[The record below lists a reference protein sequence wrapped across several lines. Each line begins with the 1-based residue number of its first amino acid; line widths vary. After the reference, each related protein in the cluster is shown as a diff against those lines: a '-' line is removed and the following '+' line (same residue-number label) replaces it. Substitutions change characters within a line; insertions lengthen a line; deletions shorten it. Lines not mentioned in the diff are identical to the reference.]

1 MIHLQTNGVIAVPN
15 ASESAG
21 IVRFGSYEVDFR
33 TGELLKN
40 GRRIRLQDQPFQ
52 ILAILLEY
60 PNQVVTREDLRKRLW
75 PGDTFVDFDH
85 GLNNAINRLREAL
98 NDSTDAP
105 RFIETLPRR
114 GYRFIA
120 QIENLPPASS
130 SGTPT
135 PLVTAFAQ
143 ECASTPIE
151 TANAE
156 SQGSSRLTVV
166 PLSWPR
172 RILWPSVTGIA
183 VLMILVFAFDLNG
196 WRNNLLL
203 RSARHS
209 IRSIAVLPFANL
221 SGDPSQ
227 EYLADGMSDELTT
240 YLARLPSLRVISRT
254 STLQYRSPT
263 KPLKQIAHE
272 LNVDAVIEGSIVH
285 SGDHVRV
292 TAQLIDASS
301 DRHIWADTY
310 DRNSTDMLSAQST
323 VALEIAYQ
331 VRNRLAPSGPR
342 MDEHVSVNSAAY
354 DTYLLGR
361 YALTRQD
368 VQALKEGLTAFQHA
382 IQLDPT
388 YAPAYSGVADSW
400 SLLANYQAVV
410 PSEAFPQAEAAA
422 RKSLQLDPSLAE
434 AHASLGFALHHYDWN
449 WAASEREYQ
458 AAIALSPSYSTAHL
472 RYAEL
477 LSTLGRHDEAVAEIQ
492 RARELDPN
500 SILLAGNLGR
510 VLYHARRYDEAIEV
524 LAKTLQV
531 DPGRV
536 YVRVHLAMCYEEKG
550 MYAEALNQFNRVR
563 AAHGGMPGPGF
574 AHLFAKSG
582 RAAEARQIAKRLQA
596 EASDSDWFFLAG
608 AYAALGDEDAAF
620 RALRKA
626 HEKHDFFLVFL
637 RVHPYMDSLRSD
649 PRYTEMVREI
659 GLP

>member
-1 MIHLQTNGVIAVPN
+1 M
-15 ASESAG
+15 
-21 IVRFGSYEVDFR
+21 
-33 TGELLKN
+33 
-40 GRRIRLQDQPFQ
+40 
-52 ILAILLEY
+52 LLEK
-60 PNQVVTREDLRKRLW
+60 PTEVVTREELRKRLW
-75 PGDTFVDFDH
+75 PADTFVDFDH

-98 NDSTDAP
+98 NDSADAP

-120 QIENLPPASS
+120 QIENLPTVSS

-135 PLVTAFAQ
+135 LPVTAFAQ
-143 ECASTPIE
+143 ESASTPVE
-151 TANAE
+151 PANVE
-156 SQGSSRLTVV
+156 SPGSSRLTVV

-172 RILWPSVTGIA
+172 KVLWLGVTGIA
-183 VLMILVFAFDLNG
+183 VLMSLVFALNLNG
-196 WRNNLLL
+196 WRNKLLL
-203 RSARHS
+203 RSAPHS
-209 IRSIAVLPFANL
+209 IRSIAVLPFTNL

-227 EYLADGMSDELTT
+227 DYLADGMSDELTT
-240 YLARLPSLRVISRT
+240 FLARVPSLRVISRT
-254 STLQYRSPT
+254 STLQYRSPK

-272 LNVDAVIEGSIVH
+272 LNVDAVIEGSIVR

-292 TAQLIDASS
+292 TAQLIDANI

-310 DRNSTDMLSAQST
+310 DRNSTDILSAQST
-323 VALEIAYQ
+323 AALEIAYQ
-331 VRNRLAPSGPR
+331 VRNRLAASGPR
-342 MDEHVSVNSAAY
+342 MDERVSVNSAAY
-354 DTYLLGR
+354 DSYLLGR

-368 VQALKEGLTAFQHA
+368 VQALKEGLAAFQQA
-382 IQLDPT
+382 SKLDPT
-388 YAPAYSGVADSW
+388 YGPAYSGVADSW
-400 SLLANYQAVV
+400 SLLANFQAVT

-492 RARELDPN
+492 RAQELDPN
-500 SILLAGNLGR
+500 SLLLAGNLGR

-524 LAKTLQV
+524 LSKTLQV

-536 YVRVHLAMCYEEKG
+536 YVRMHLGMCYEEKG
-550 MYAEALNQFNRVR
+550 MYAEALDEFNRVDAPFGR
-563 AAHGGMPGPGF
+563 VTGPDV
-574 AHLFAKSG
+574 ARTLAKSG
-582 RAAEARQIAKRLQA
+582 RAGEARQIAKRLQNQA
-596 EASDSDWFFLAG
+596 LDSDWFFLAG
-608 AYAALGDEDAAF
+608 VYGALGDREAAF
-620 RALRKA
+620 RALQKA

-649 PRYTEMVREI
+649 PRYTEMLREI
-659 GLP
+659 GLR